1 MWMFTPNTLS
11 KRICKFFMQ
20 KLPIDSHF
28 EVTRMRKNLVRLYT
42 PNYIEK
48 HPKFSI
54 LRIIVLVIM
63 LTQHNIFYAQR
74 YTGYGRGMSNDSFS
88 FSSPGIKETIVLLLV
103 AVTTLSL
110 AGFLVKLN
118 EKKEGKIPNVLTITT
133 FILGL
138 IGFGAALPLFYNYWY
153 VVIIIAIGI
162 ALYGAFKER

>member
-1 MWMFTPNTLS
+1 
-11 KRICKFFMQ
+11 
-20 KLPIDSHF
+20 
-28 EVTRMRKNLVRLYT
+28 MRKKLVRLYT

-74 YTGYGRGMSNDSFS
+74 YTGYGRGLSNDSFS
-88 FSSPGIKETIVLLLV
+88 FGSPRIKETIVLLLV

-118 EKKEGKIPNVLTITT
+118 EKKEGKISNVLTITT